1 MGGTDM
7 LRFAYRLGIWTLV
20 TCFALSTTAMADVY
34 RWTSDD
40 GSLSFSNLRHR
51 APRELRS
58 TLVLIPSDLESVYL
72 AAATGRDSSGD
83 SEFVVPFQQM
93 GSLIKVSVRLNE
105 QVTAPFYLDTAASS
119 VVIPTSIAAALD
131 LEPGS
136 ISKTIYART
145 ANGRVPMSVTKL
157 ASVDLRGA
165 SVKNVDCLISDQLEV
180 GLLGAS
186 FLRHF
191 KYTVDSASQ
200 TVVFEPLS
208 LAGGT
213 ASLALTR

>member
-7 LRFAYRLGIWTLV
+7 LRFVYRLGIWTLF

-40 GSLSFSNLRHR
+40 GSVAFSNLRHR
-51 APRELRS
+51 VPRELRS
-58 TLVLIPSDLESVYL
+58 TLVLVPSDLESAYL
-72 AAATGRDSSGD
+72 TAAPEGDSSGD
-83 SEFVVPFQQM
+83 SELVVPFQQM
-93 GSLIKVSVRLNE
+93 GSLIEVSVRLNE

-119 VVIPTSIAAALD
+119 VVIPSSVAAALD
-131 LEPGS
+131 LEPRS
-136 ISKTIYART
+136 TSKTTYART

-157 ASVDLRGA
+157 ASVELRGA
-165 SVKNVDCLISDQLEV
+165 SVKDVDCLISDQLEV

-200 TVVFEPLS
+200 TLVFEPLAS
-208 LAGGT
+208 AGGT
-213 ASLALTR
+213 ASLRLDR